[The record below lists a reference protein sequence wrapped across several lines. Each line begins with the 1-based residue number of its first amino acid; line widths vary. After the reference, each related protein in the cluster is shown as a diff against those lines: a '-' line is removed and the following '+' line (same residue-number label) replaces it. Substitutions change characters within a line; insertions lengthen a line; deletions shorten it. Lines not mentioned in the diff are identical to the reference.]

1 LVDPGLTAQ
10 LECLLDD
17 VVIGKQEM
25 LSAIDAVCDV
35 AQRIIGKL
43 QEGAANG
50 ALSFV
55 RANNSGDAGSRPPT
69 PAMKRFVDSLA
80 KQKGIKPPP
89 GYAKS
94 GSICRAFLDQHAP
107 KKDPET
113 NGGPKP
119 ASPAQTSY
127 AEKIALDKAI
137 IIPDEAKASS
147 GAMSKWIESNRTKK
161 AKRGR
166 KKAAPGEGRND
177 SAQS

>member
-1 LVDPGLTAQ
+1 LRKARTIAAD
-10 LECLLDD
+10 
-17 VVIGKQEM
+17 
-25 LSAIDAVCDV
+25 
-35 AQRIIGKL
+35 RIIGKL

-55 RANNSGDAGSRPPT
+55 RANNSGDAGSRQPT

-80 KQKGIKPPP
+80 KQKGIKPPA

-119 ASPAQTSY
+119 ASPAQMSY
-127 AEKIALDKAI
+127 AEKIARDRAI

-161 AKRGR
+161 KAKRPEESSPWGG
-166 KKAAPGEGRND
+166 AE
-177 SAQS
+177 

>member
-1 LVDPGLTAQ
+1 
-10 LECLLDD
+10 
-17 VVIGKQEM
+17 
-25 LSAIDAVCDV
+25 
-35 AQRIIGKL
+35 
-43 QEGAANG
+43 
-50 ALSFV
+50 
-55 RANNSGDAGSRPPT
+55 
-69 PAMKRFVDSLA
+69 MKRFVDGLA
-80 KQKGIKPPP
+80 KQKGTKPPA

-119 ASPAQTSY
+119 ASPAQMSY
-127 AEKIALDKAI
+127 AEKISRNKAI

-161 AKRGR
+161 KAKRGR
-166 KKAAPGEGRND
+166 KKAAPGEGWND